1 MLETI
6 PLIAL
11 SSNPTGSLREGKRVM
26 ERMWRGRWRGRWR
39 SRRRQLG
46 GGRGTPRVSSPSYPS
61 DGQGRLLPSKHTH
74 PSLLRKEDEEKKSL
88 PLNDVGCVSYLTV
101 GWISSTMWKA
111 FRVLSSASLLM
122 IANLLLLPRS
132 ASFPLT
138 CLRSLVQTML
148 QGTRRG
154 SKGSGRRRSRDART
168 ILKNLH
174 SAGPFLPKIL
184 YFQALQG
191 RCP

>member
-1 MLETI
+1 MEEEARPGSPHL
-6 PLIAL
+6 
-11 SSNPTGSLREGKRVM
+11 PTLQTDKVDFYEVNTT
-26 ERMWRGRWRGRWR
+26 
-39 SRRRQLG
+39 Q
-46 GGRGTPRVSSPSYPS
+46 T
-61 DGQGRLLPSKHTH
+61 
-74 PSLLRKEDEEKKSL
+74 LLRKEENEKKSL
-88 PLNDVGCVSYLTV
+88 PLNDVGCISYLTV

-111 FRVLSSASLLM
+111 FRVISSASLLM

-132 ASFPLT
+132 AFSPLT
-138 CLRSLVQTML
+138 CSRSPVQTML